1 MSRSLLLAAPLV
13 FVMSESHGAEPAV
26 PVLPDTIVTATL
38 APSDPRNI
46 GSALTVIT
54 EEEIEK
60 RQATSVPELLRD
72 VQGLAVSRSG
82 PFGGFTQIRIRG
94 TEANQVLFLVDG
106 VEANDPNT
114 SEPLWGDILPGDIER
129 IEVLRGSQS
138 SLHGSDAIGG
148 VIHIITKRGRG
159 KPKFTAMAE
168 TGSFDTYTARTGVSG
183 GGNNYHYAA
192 NVMGFTT
199 RGVSQSKEST
209 VNPAPN
215 DRDGYRNITVSTK
228 LGASPV
234 DDLDLEFSARYLRS
248 SSQIDN
254 FTASNEGPDQ
264 IDADRRTN
272 RKQFFGGAK
281 GSYRLFDDAWEH
293 VARVQWSEIAATTLQ
308 DGAPTSFD
316 KSNGRKIKFAY
327 HNNLKYDLEA
337 LANSHHTL
345 TVGLETEHEK
355 FASRSAK
362 RTRDNDGFFAEY
374 QLELWDRLT
383 LTGSGRY
390 DRNDVFKNADTWRG
404 TAAYRLDEWSTK
416 LRLSYATGVKNPTF
430 SELFGSSNGFVG
442 NPNLQP
448 ETNRS
453 LDFGIEQRLWDDRV
467 QLDPYAVILRELRLP
482 RALLALAIGG
492 ALGMAGAALQGL
504 LRNPL
509 AEPGLIGVSGS
520 AALGA
525 VITFYSGLSVT
536 FALALPVGGIIG
548 AGLSVVVLYALAGRD
563 PSILT
568 LILAGVAINALAGAL
583 TTLALNLSPNPY
595 AAFEVFFWLLGS
607 LADRSLDHVAL
618 AGPFILAGMGL
629 LATTGRGLDAL
640 TLGEDVAVS
649 LGIGLRG
656 LQARIII
663 GTALAVGASVAVAGV
678 IGFVGLV
685 VPHLLRPFV
694 SHRPGRLLFASA
706 LGGACLTLAA
716 DTAVRFAK
724 DGPELQLGVLT
735 ALIGAPFFL
744 LLVLRTRGETP

>member
-1 MSRSLLLAAPLV
+1 MDARILGTAARKRLMSRSLLLAAPLV

-467 QLDPYAVILRELRLP
+467 QLDGTLFFNRVQNLITGSGNSSRNQGGTTKIWGIEMSADVEVTESLFVNAAYTYTNHKDSSDQELVRRAKHIASANVQYRFMEEKARLYLGVDFNGTQQDIDFDTSFNRSRVKLASFTNITLGGSYQVREGVVLKGRVEN
-482 RALLALAIGG
+482 LLDNQYEEVFGF
-492 ALGMAGAALQGL
+492 QS
-504 LRNPL
+504 
-509 AEPGLIGVSGS
+509 PGLGVY
-520 AALGA
+520 
-525 VITFYSGLSVT
+525 VGLS
-536 FALALPVGGIIG
+536 G
-548 AGLSVVVLYALAGRD
+548 A
-563 PSILT
+563 
-568 LILAGVAINALAGAL
+568 
-583 TTLALNLSPNPY
+583 
-595 AAFEVFFWLLGS
+595 F
-607 LADRSLDHVAL
+607 
-618 AGPFILAGMGL
+618 
-629 LATTGRGLDAL
+629 
-640 TLGEDVAVS
+640 
-649 LGIGLRG
+649 
-656 LQARIII
+656 
-663 GTALAVGASVAVAGV
+663 
-678 IGFVGLV
+678 
-685 VPHLLRPFV
+685 
-694 SHRPGRLLFASA
+694 
-706 LGGACLTLAA
+706 
-716 DTAVRFAK
+716 
-724 DGPELQLGVLT
+724 
-735 ALIGAPFFL
+735 
-744 LLVLRTRGETP
+744 